1 MNFTVDGKVLIQGI
15 TEPLGAI
22 YAAKMKD
29 YGTNVVAGVS
39 PGYGGQTIYDIP
51 VFDLVEQALSAV
63 GTIDTTIIFVSPYL
77 ALDAAK
83 EAIAAGIRQI
93 ILICGGIPPLDMV
106 HLLRIAEQ
114 TQTTVLGPNCLGII
128 VPGKWLLGTHPEEF
142 YTPGGVGL
150 VGCSGSLTSEIA
162 LELTQAG
169 FGQSIGVCIGSDSI
183 VGSSLPQWLQILDK
197 DKNTKAVVLVG
208 EIGDRN
214 EQTLA
219 QYILE
224 KMTKPVVAYIAGR
237 HTPGLKHQHHLSDFM
252 PSQPDLKIN
261 VDKKGRKITA
271 FEQKKIPVAQCPSQI
286 SDLLKKAL
294 KK

>member
-1 MNFTVDGKVLIQGI
+1 MNFTLDGKVLIQGI

-39 PGYGGQTIYDIP
+39 PGYGGQTVYDIP

-83 EAIAAGIRQI
+83 EAIAASIRQI
-93 ILICGGIPPLDMV
+93 ILVSGGMPPLDMV

-114 TQTTVLGPNCLGII
+114 TQTTVLGPHSLGII

-142 YTPGGVGL
+142 YTPGAVGL
-150 VGCSGSLTSEIA
+150 IGCSGSLTSEIA

-169 FGQSIGVCIGSDSI
+169 FGQSISVCIGSDSI

-208 EIGDRN
+208 EIGDRH

-219 QYILE
+219 QYIVE
-224 KMTKPVVAYIAGR
+224 KMAKPVVAYIAGR

-252 PSQPDLKIN
+252 PSQPDLNID

-271 FEQKKIPVAQCPSQI
+271 FEQKKIPVAQRPSQI
-286 SDLLKKAL
+286 TDLLKKAL

>member
-1 MNFTVDGKVLIQGI
+1 MNFTLDGKVLIQGI

-39 PGYGGQTIYDIP
+39 PGYGGQTVYDIP
-51 VFDLVEQALSAV
+51 VFDLVEPALSAV
-63 GTIDTTIIFVSPYL
+63 GAIDTTIIFVSPYL

-93 ILICGGIPPLDMV
+93 ILISGGIPPLDMV

-114 TQTTVLGPNCLGII
+114 TQTTVLGPNSLGII

-142 YTPGGVGL
+142 YTPGAVGL
-150 VGCSGSLTSEIA
+150 IGCSGSLTSEIA

-208 EIGDRN
+208 EVGDRN

-224 KMTKPVVAYIAGR
+224 KMAKPVVAYIAGR
-237 HTPGLKHQHHLSDFM
+237 HMPEFKHQHYLSDFI
-252 PSQPDLKIN
+252 PSQPDLKTD

-271 FEQKKIPVAQCPSQI
+271 FEQKKIPVAQRPSQI
-286 SDLLKKAL
+286 PDLLKKAL

>member
-1 MNFTVDGKVLIQGI
+1 MNFTLDGKVLIQGI

-51 VFDLVEQALSAV
+51 VFDLVEPALSAV

-93 ILICGGIPPLDMV
+93 ILISGGIPPLDMV

-114 TQTTVLGPNCLGII
+114 TQTTILGPNSLGII

-142 YTPGGVGL
+142 YTPGAVGL
-150 VGCSGSLTSEIA
+150 IGCSGSLTSEIA

-169 FGQSIGVCIGSDSI
+169 FGQSMAVCIGSDSI

-197 DKNTKAVVLVG
+197 DKNTKAVVVVG

-219 QYILE
+219 EYIVE
-224 KMTKPVVAYIAGR
+224 KMAKPVVAYIAGR
-237 HTPGLKHQHHLSDFM
+237 HTPDFKHQDYLSDFI
-252 PSQPDLKIN
+252 PSKPELKTD

-271 FEQKKIPVAQCPSQI
+271 FEHKKIPVAQRPSQI
-286 SDLLKKAL
+286 PDLLKKAL